1 MILCVNKKPTWK
13 NIPMGA
19 QNAAPLFGDTVTIIQ
34 SKCQEEVN
42 RKGISETGL
51 EVIIE
56 KLWSYKLIGGGDGG
70 ANLLQMQYR
79 YEKYPLSRDLTG
91 FCGYWHEKWRK
102 HPRKIQASIISET
115 GGIKNILGPENGY
128 QNVQFLYPLDI
139 LLWSED
145 PGFCTLFMKGS
156 SEGFS

>member
-13 NIPMGA
+13 NITMGA

-56 KLWSYKLIGGGDGG
+56 KL
-70 ANLLQMQYR
+70 
-79 YEKYPLSRDLTG
+79 
-91 FCGYWHEKWRK
+91 
-102 HPRKIQASIISET
+102 
-115 GGIKNILGPENGY
+115 
-128 QNVQFLYPLDI
+128 
-139 LLWSED
+139 
-145 PGFCTLFMKGS
+145 
-156 SEGFS
+156 